1 MSPTPPPPHLL
12 DKRVVFVL
20 GKGGVG
26 KSVVSAS
33 LGLLAAGRGH
43 KVIVAESSG
52 AETMSALFDRDPVGY
67 TPGALAENLHGLSI
81 TPNAAVE
88 EYLVRTLRFRL
99 VYEMVFRNRFVEPF
113 MNAVLGLSDLIT
125 VGKVM
130 DLDWE
135 RIDGSVGPDAEGP
148 LKYDLIVVDSP
159 ATGHGLSLLKSP
171 QAMMDVT
178 RVGPLH
184 ANARLV
190 QDLLSNR
197 TKTTVVLVTLA
208 EDMPVSETIQAATVL
223 REMVDIEIAGI
234 VVNGVTPRL
243 FSTPEEEAHWEDV
256 RAEGL
261 RAGGAAADAVRDAE
275 RSIRDRARADKHIER
290 LRTELGLPLLELPLL
305 PKRDLDADAL
315 RALAAHLEPW
325 A

>member
-1 MSPTPPPPHLL
+1 MSPPPPSPHLL
-12 DKRVVFVL
+12 DKRVLFVL

-33 LGLLAAGRGH
+33 LGLLAAQRGH

-52 AETMSALFDRDPVGY
+52 AETMSALFDRDPLGY
-67 TPGALAENLHGLSI
+67 TPGTLAENLQGISI
-81 TPNAAVE
+81 TPHAAVE

-135 RIDGSVGPDAEGP
+135 RVDGSVGPDAEGP

-184 ANARLV
+184 ANARLIR
-190 QDLLSNR
+190 DMLGNR
-197 TKTTVVLVTLA
+197 EKTAVVLVTLA

-223 REMVDIEIAGI
+223 RERVDIELAGV
-234 VVNGVTPRL
+234 VVNGVVPRL
-243 FSTPEEEAHWEDV
+243 FSTPEEEAHWEAI

-261 RAGGAAADAVRDAE
+261 AAGGAAEAAVRDAE
-275 RSIRDRARADKHIER
+275 RTLRDRQRADEHIER
-290 LRTELGLPLLELPLL
+290 LRVELGLPLLELPLL
-305 PKRDLDADAL
+305 PKRDLDASSLTAL
-315 RALAAHLEPW
+315 SAALEAW

>member
-1 MSPTPPPPHLL
+1 MSRTPPTPRLL

-33 LGLLAAGRGH
+33 LALLAASRGH
-43 KVIVAESSG
+43 RVVVAESSG

-67 TPGALAENLHGLSI
+67 TPGPLAENLQGISI

-130 DLDWE
+130 DLEWE

-171 QAMMDVT
+171 EAMMEVT

-184 ANARLV
+184 ANARLIR
-190 QDLLSNR
+190 DMLANR
-197 TKTTVVLVTLA
+197 AKTTVVLVTLA
-208 EDMPVSETIQAATVL
+208 EDMPVSETIEAAAVL
-223 REMVDIEIAGI
+223 RGRVDIELAGV

-243 FSTPEEEAHWEDV
+243 FHTPEQRAAWDSI

-261 RAGGAAADAVRDAE
+261 ALGGHGAAAIRDAE
-275 RSIRDRARADKHIER
+275 RSLHDRDRADKHIER

-305 PKRDLDADAL
+305 AKRDLDASSLQAL
-315 RALAAHLEPW
+315 SAALEAW

>member
-1 MSPTPPPPHLL
+1 MSPTSPTPRLL
-12 DKRVVFVL
+12 DRRVVFVL

-26 KSVVSAS
+26 KSVVSAA

-52 AETMSALFDRDPVGY
+52 AETMSALFDRDPLGY
-67 TPGALAENLHGLSI
+67 APGNLAENLEGISI
-81 TPNAAVE
+81 NPSDAVE

-130 DLDWE
+130 DLEWE
-135 RIDGSVGPDAEGP
+135 RVDGSVGPDAEGP
-148 LKYDLIVVDSP
+148 LKYDLVVVDSP

-171 QAMMDVT
+171 QAMMDVA

-184 ANARLV
+184 ANARMV
-190 QDLLSNR
+190 GELLSDRAR
-197 TKTTVVLVTLA
+197 TAVLLVTLA
-208 EDMPVSETIQAATVL
+208 EDMPVSETIEAAAVL
-223 REMVDIEIAGI
+223 RERVDIELAGV
-234 VVNGVTPRL
+234 VVNGVTPKL
-243 FSTPEEEAHWEDV
+243 LKTPEEEQAWESV
-256 RAEGL
+256 RTEGL
-261 RAGGAAADAVRDAE
+261 ARGGTAAAAIRDAE
-275 RSIRDRARADKHIER
+275 RSMRDRERAEKHIER

-305 PKRDLDADAL
+305 PKRDLDVEAL
-315 RALAAHLEPW
+315 RRLGAFLEPW